1 MIGPVASE
9 RSSDRRACLW
19 TRVGPGVTG
28 LFIVSTRLV
37 DQHEMGRKGF
47 ETIGWALSSI
57 EYYVFGKY
65 YERDSLRRP
74 WEHVGQSARAVV
86 TVTVNIRPSARRYV
100 VLV

>member
-1 MIGPVASE
+1 MTGTVASE
-9 RSSDRRACLW
+9 RLSGARACLW

-28 LFIVSTRLV
+28 VIIESTRLV

-65 YERDSLRRP
+65 YDL
-74 WEHVGQSARAVV
+74 
-86 TVTVNIRPSARRYV
+86 
-100 VLV
+100 